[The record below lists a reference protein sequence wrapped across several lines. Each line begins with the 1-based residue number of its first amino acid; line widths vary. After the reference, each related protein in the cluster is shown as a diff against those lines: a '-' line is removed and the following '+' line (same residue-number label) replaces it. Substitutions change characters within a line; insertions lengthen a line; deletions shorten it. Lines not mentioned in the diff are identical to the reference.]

1 MNDIE
6 EKRIVQQVING
17 NTMVFAELIERYQGR
32 IYSLSLRMTGS
43 REDAED
49 ITQNV
54 FLKVYSGLKLYNPDY
69 LFFS

>member
-1 MNDIE
+1 
-6 EKRIVQQVING
+6 
-17 NTMVFAELIERYQGR
+17 MVFAELTERYQGR

-43 REDAED
+43 MEDAED